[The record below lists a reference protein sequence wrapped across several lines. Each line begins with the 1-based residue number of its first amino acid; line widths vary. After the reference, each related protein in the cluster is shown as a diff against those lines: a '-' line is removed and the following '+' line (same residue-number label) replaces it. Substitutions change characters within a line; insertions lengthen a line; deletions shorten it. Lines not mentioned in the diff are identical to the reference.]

1 MTAVDR
7 PAAAP
12 APGANGTSSRARELA
27 DLLRSRRERLQ
38 PADVGLS
45 AGARRRTR
53 GLRREEV
60 AQLAAISTTYYT
72 FLEQGRDVHP
82 SRQVLDALARAL
94 RLAPAERAHLYE
106 LAHGHQPPDA
116 RQPDEVLAP
125 AVAALVDRLDP
136 HPTYVTGRRF
146 DVLAANRA
154 ARALWTDW
162 SLLPPQERNML
173 WWMFTA
179 PVARTTLIQW
189 EAEASALLAR
199 FRAAADRHP
208 DEPEFAALIQRLQA
222 ASAEA
227 RAWWPRHDVVALSSG
242 TKRLH
247 HPLLGD
253 LDLQYVVLQVA
264 DDPEQK
270 LVTFTAD
277 GPHQQRIAQLI
288 ANREK

>member
-12 APGANGTSSRARELA
+12 APSADVAVSRVRELA

-38 PADVGLS
+38 PADVGLP
-45 AGARRRTR
+45 AGGRRRTR

-60 AQLAAISTTYYT
+60 AQLASISTTYYT
-72 FLEQGRDVHP
+72 FLEQDRDVHP

-94 RLAPAERAHLYE
+94 RLAPAERAHLHE
-106 LAHGHQPPDA
+106 LAHGHPAPTA
-116 RQPDEVLAP
+116 PGTAETLAP

-136 HPTYVTGRRF
+136 HPAYVTGRRF

-162 SLLPPQERNML
+162 PALPPQERNML

-179 PVARTTLIQW
+179 PAARTTLIQW
-189 EAEASALLAR
+189 ETEASALLAR

-208 DEPEFAALIQRLQA
+208 DEPEFATLIQRLQA

-227 RAWWPRHDVVALSSG
+227 RAWWPRHDIVALSSG

-253 LDLQYVVLQVA
+253 LDLQHVVLQLA

-277 GPHQQRIAQLI
+277 GTQQQRIAQLI
-288 ANREK
+288 ADQDT